1 MKDRV
6 NLYNKDCLEVFKEL
20 KDDSVNLIV
29 TDPPYRITGRGNS
42 GNSGGMCKKDSFNA
56 GTIFEHN
63 DIEVSEYAPEF
74 FRVLKDGSHCYVM
87 CNHVNLQSMLNT
99 FTDIGFHFIK
109 SLIWDICFHS
119 FEQYSD
125 VRHALGDL
133 ECKDKLIWEKT
144 NPMPRNADRRY
155 VCNAEM
161 FTWYVKPGASWV
173 FHCISDTYDGC
184 VHKYPSESG
193 GGFKRYHPCQKPQAL
208 LLDIIRRHSNVG
220 DTVFDP
226 FMGSG
231 SIGVAA
237 KTLDR
242 HFIGIELDENY
253 FEIAKQRIEGI
264 APIVSMDSDKGSKS
278 IKLF

>member
-1 MKDRV
+1 MSEVK
-6 NLYNKDCLEVFKEL
+6 LYQGDCFEL
-20 KDDSVNLIV
+20 LSNIPDYSIDLI
-29 TDPPYRITGRGNS
+29 
-42 GNSGGMCKKDSFNA
+42 C
-56 GTIFEHN
+56 
-63 DIEVSEYAPEF
+63 
-74 FRVLKDGSHCYVM
+74 
-87 CNHVNLQSMLNT
+87 
-99 FTDIGFHFIK
+99 TDIPYIISQENHISKMPDRKGRNGLDFGSWDKEFDVSK
-109 SLIWDICFHS
+109 LSVLSQKLRKGGSLICFHS

-125 VRHALGDL
+125 LKQALCDL
-133 ECKDKLIWEKT
+133 ECKDRLIWEKT

-208 LLDIIRRHSNVG
+208 LLNIIRRHSNVG

-242 HFIGIELDENY
+242 HFIGIELDEKY
-253 FEIAKQRIEGI
+253 FEIAKQRIEGVVPI
-264 APIVSMDSDKGSKS
+264 HSTAPNKGSKS
-278 IKLF
+278 KRLF